1 MESARKLLAVL
12 GCWEG
17 DSQLT
22 TPHGHTQK
30 ISQQYK
36 QALMGEGS
44 RRRKVVREGMEG
56 ESGRIWGKE
65 GEYDSRVSK
74 NHKHKNINITS
85 QTTS

>member
-1 MESARKLLAVL
+1 MKSARKLLVVL

-30 ISQQYK
+30 YPSKTNRPRWGRGITDAK
-36 QALMGEGS
+36 MCGKIW
-44 RRRKVVREGMEG
+44 RR
-56 ESGRIWGKE
+56 E
-65 GEYDSRVSK
+65 GEYDRKVSK
-74 NHKHKNINITS
+74 NHKHKHKNINITS